1 MVINVINEYLKV
13 INMIYEARS
22 NLFKNTK
29 IDQKFREEY
38 LKKYDEILNRQYE
51 LLWNIMEDTTNN

>member
-13 INMIYEARS
+13 INIIYEARS

-51 LLWNIMEDTTNN
+51 LLWDIMEDTTNN